1 MFIITRKEDDEI
13 LMMGAELDY
22 MENGYPRIVDYDVAF
37 FPEYINVSEAGK
49 VLEGVEVHKYCY
61 TPEDGFYLNPNY
73 REANQYGIPDELVE
87 RIKNDAITEVE
98 EAVIN
103 ADE

>member
-1 MFIITRKEDDEI
+1 MFIITKKEDDEI
-13 LMMGAELDY
+13 LMMGRELDY
-22 MENGYPRIVDYDVAF
+22 MENGYPRIIDYDVAF
-37 FPEYINVSEAGK
+37 YPEYISVNEASE
-49 VLEGVEVHKYCY
+49 VLEGVEAHKYCY

-73 REANQYGIPDELVE
+73 REPNQYGISDELVE
-87 RIKNDAITEVE
+87 QIKNDAITEVE